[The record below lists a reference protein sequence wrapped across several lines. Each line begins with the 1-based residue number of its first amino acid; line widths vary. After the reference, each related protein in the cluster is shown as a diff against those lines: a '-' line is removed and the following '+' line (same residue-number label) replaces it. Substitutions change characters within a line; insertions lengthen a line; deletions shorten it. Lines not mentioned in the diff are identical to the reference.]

1 MIESSFRHTTC
12 NLPALSRKTTVKYT
26 TAAFQVGPAVPAQTS
41 LPLPYSAKSTLTHRR
56 AYTLIVPHP
65 SLEAAAV
72 HDDDSASRIYALVLY
87 LASRHLDPVGR

>member
-26 TAAFQVGPAVPAQTS
+26 TAAFQVGPAQTS
-41 LPLPYSAKSTLTHRR
+41 LSRPYSAKSTLTHRR

-87 LASRHLDPVGR
+87 LASRHLAPVGR